1 MKIESKSAIICATLY
16 VSVISALT
24 VVRQQIICYKYLFV
38 TNSPGL
44 PSVFQ
49 DQQII
54 IIIIIIIIVINTIIT
69 M

>member
-1 MKIESKSAIICATLY
+1 VKIESKSAIISATLY
-16 VSVISALT
+16 VSVTSALT
-24 VVRQQIICYKYLFV
+24 VVRQQIFV

-54 IIIIIIIIVINTIIT
+54 IIIIIIIIVIISTIIT